1 MKKFFSQNFLYR
13 LVALVLAIL
22 LFAYV
27 KTDHLTSTR
36 VAGTDS
42 NQNKTALMSTK
53 TTTISMP
60 VDLDINTS
68 KYVTSG
74 YQENVKVTL
83 TGSSALITT
92 LTNTRNFKVYLDLQN
107 YGPGKYTVKYKV
119 DGLGKDIKYK
129 INPAT
134 AKITI
139 ARRKTKSF
147 EIRYR
152 YDTNMVKSGYVMGNV
167 KSSTTTVQAT
177 GSADDINRISQVV
190 ADVNVPSNATKD
202 VYARTVLQ
210 ALDTNGN
217 IVNVVLTP
225 QSINVTLPISK
236 AESNSKKSDSSSN
249 QSSSDSSSSSNEN
262 SDSTSKDA
270 TSSASVADDSSFSNS
285 SSSSS
290 SSTDETQAN

>member
-13 LVALVLAIL
+13 LVALILAVL

-36 VAGTDS
+36 VAGTNSD
-42 NQNKTALMSTK
+42 QNKTALMSNK
-53 TTTISMP
+53 TATISMP

-74 YQENVKVTL
+74 YRENVKISL

-92 LTNTRNFKVYLDLQN
+92 LTNTRNFKVYLDLQD
-107 YGPGKYTVKYKV
+107 YTPGKYTVKYKV
-119 DGLGKDIKYK
+119 DGLGKDVKYK
-129 INPAT
+129 INPST

-139 ARRKTKSF
+139 AKRKTKNF

-152 YDTNMVKSGYVMGNV
+152 YDTNMVKSGYVIGNV
-167 KSSTTTVQAT
+167 KSSNTTVQAT

-190 ADVNVPSNATKD
+190 ADINVPNNATKD
-202 VYARTVLQ
+202 VTARTVLQ

-225 QSINVTLPISK
+225 QSINVTIPISK
-236 AESNSKKSDSSSN
+236 SESDSKSSSSN
-249 QSSSDSSSSSNEN
+249 SGQSSSSSDSNSNDGADSTNSDDTASTSDSSQNDSSDDTDSSSSI
-262 SDSTSKDA
+262 
-270 TSSASVADDSSFSNS
+270 SS
-285 SSSSS
+285 
-290 SSTDETQAN
+290 ETQAN